1 MINFNLHFD
10 KICLKTASQ
19 LNALVRLKLFSGNE
33 DWKVL
38 TYSFALS
45 IFNFCLPVWMLAN
58 AKSLHKIGL
67 FEKRALRFMLNDY
80 ESFYKDLLKKSG
92 IPNMILSRTK
102 SLWLETYKTINDLN
116 PKFMKN
122 LFKVPETNRA
132 LGE

>member
-1 MINFNLHFD
+1 
-10 KICLKTASQ
+10 
-19 LNALVRLKLFSGNE
+19 
-33 DWKVL
+33 
-38 TYSFALS
+38 
-45 IFNFCLPVWMLAN
+45 
-58 AKSLHKIGL
+58 
-67 FEKRALRFMLNDY
+67 MLNDY